1 MTTIVV
7 HISFSKL
14 IYWLHQSYKKFM
26 ELWRFPFNIS
36 SQLIL
41 WLGSQVLD
49 KWHFHKSTSLFRN
62 CALWRSTTLFHCDL
76 LHEIFTIFLWEIIQ
90 SILKIYPTSYSY
102 HFNDTFVCLGILL
115 LEGKSFSLQIH
126 CGSLWV
132 DLATIYALLFS
143 PFEIKFHRKIVGL
156 LVFKVFIWLFFSQS
170 YELYK
175 IVNYIEDS
183 YIAKDCTILWNLWM
197 TYVSSSCKTLQILCV
212 SWCWL
217 SFGHCFLF
225 FLDCKESLHGDCE
238 LSLA

>member
-76 LHEIFTIFLWEIIQ
+76 LHEICPIFPWEVIP

-102 HFNDTFVCLGILL
+102 HCNDMFVCLGILL
-115 LEGKSFSLQIH
+115 LEGKRFSLQIR

-143 PFEIKFHRKIVGL
+143 PFKMKFQRKIVGL
-156 LVFKVFIWLFFSQS
+156 LVFKVFLQLFFSQVMNCSKLSIILRTVMLLKIALFYEIYEWPMCQVPIRPCKFMYFMVQAIIWPLFS
-170 YELYK
+170 YFSRL
-175 IVNYIEDS
+175 
-183 YIAKDCTILWNLWM
+183 
-197 TYVSSSCKTLQILCV
+197 
-212 SWCWL
+212 
-217 SFGHCFLF
+217 
-225 FLDCKESLHGDCE
+225 
-238 LSLA
+238 